1 MGEKDKLYSGE
12 LSALDIDFYST
23 SFYDSDL
30 NANKTLDVDYIT
42 DTPKSCTA
50 LAKLWKWIFG

>member
-12 LSALDIDFYST
+12 LSALDVDFYN
-23 SFYDSDL
+23 DSCPDL
-30 NANKTLDVDYIT
+30 NSKNPLDVNDSTIDL
-42 DTPKSCTA
+42 DTYSCTA